1 MSKNT
6 MAGMIK
12 GRGEANAC
20 GNSYSYCQHLLELIL
35 KRRVKMK
42 RLLLIALIFTT
53 PAFAQEV
60 EKEEREVEIRMEALG
75 GSGAEVA
82 AASGQ
87 TSVAISGNSDG
98 SVWHFW
104 GNRNPTYCWVDEDNE
119 PHCKEVKPE

>member
-1 MSKNT
+1 
-6 MAGMIK
+6 
-12 GRGEANAC
+12 
-20 GNSYSYCQHLLELIL
+20 
-35 KRRVKMK
+35 MK

-53 PAFAQEV
+53 HAFAQEV
-60 EKEEREVEIRMEALG
+60 EVEKEERQVEIRMEALG

-87 TSVAISGNSDG
+87 NSVAISGTSDG

-104 GNRNPTYCWVDEDNE
+104 SNRNPTYCWVDEDNE